1 MVHQGSFRDDLY
13 YRLNVVQ
20 IGLPAL
26 RERSD
31 DLELLARHFIQR
43 FSGEYSKRVTGM
55 SPEVI
60 RVLKLWQF
68 PGNVRELQNVIER
81 AVALSSGPLMELHDL
96 PPRMREPQRPTS
108 QEVESDDF
116 PDEGV
121 NLDALLAVLEKH
133 WLVAALDAAQG
144 NKTRAAS
151 MLQMSF
157 RSFRYRLAKYDL
169 DHEA

>member
-1 MVHQGSFRDDLY
+1 
-13 YRLNVVQ
+13 VVQ
-20 IGLPAL
+20 IALPAL

-31 DLELLARHFIQR
+31 DLELLARHFVQR
-43 FSGEYSKRVTGM
+43 FSREYSKRVTGM

-68 PGNVRELQNVIER
+68 PGNVRELQNVVER
-81 AVALSSGPLMELHDL
+81 AVALCAGPLIILDDL
-96 PPRMREPQRPTS
+96 PPRMREPQSPTTE
-108 QEVESDDF
+108 EVESFEF
-116 PDEGV
+116 PEDGV
-121 NLDALLAVLEKH
+121 NLDSLLAVLEKR
-133 WLVAALDAAQG
+133 WLVAALDATQG
-144 NKTRAAS
+144 NKTRASS